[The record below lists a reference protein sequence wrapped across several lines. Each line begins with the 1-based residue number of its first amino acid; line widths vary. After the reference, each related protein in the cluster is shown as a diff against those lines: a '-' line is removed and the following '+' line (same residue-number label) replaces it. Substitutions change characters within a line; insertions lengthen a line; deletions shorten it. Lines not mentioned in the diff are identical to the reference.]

1 MARLAGKVAI
11 VTGGA
16 QGLGRADCE
25 ALAREGARVVITDVK
40 VAEGQAVADALNSTR
55 AGSALFLQQDVRDE
69 ERWREVIARTVA
81 HFGGLHVLVNN
92 AGIVIPG
99 TPEATTLEEFRLQN
113 AIMCEGV
120 FLGCKHAIPAMRG
133 SGGGSIVNISDVA
146 GLRPWARYPIHSIS
160 KAGIEMLTQVAA
172 LALAP
177 DIRVNAVAPGPVL
190 RPERMSAERWRSLG
204 SRLPLQR
211 TGTPDDIT
219 QAVLFLLRN
228 DFMTGETITVDGGD
242 RLT

>member
-1 MARLAGKVAI
+1 VELQGKIAL

-16 QGLGRADCE
+16 HRLGRAL
-25 ALAREGARVVITDVK
+25 ALAL
-40 VAEGQAVADALNSTR
+40 AEAGCDIALHYHASAGPAADTAGEIRSLGRRAVALPADLSSTQQIEGLDILINSAAILEAVDLLDVSETDWQRTIDLNLK
-55 AGSALFLQQDVRDE
+55 AAFFCLQQA
-69 ERWREVIARTVA
+69 AR
-81 HFGGLHVLVNN
+81 
-92 AGIVIPG
+92 
-99 TPEATTLEEFRLQN
+99 RMQ
-113 AIMCEGV
+113 
-120 FLGCKHAIPAMRG
+120 RR
-133 SGGGSIVNISDVA
+133 GGGSIVNISDVA

>member
-1 MARLAGKVAI
+1 VELQGKIAL

-16 QGLGRADCE
+16 HRLGRAL
-25 ALAREGARVVITDVK
+25 ALAL
-40 VAEGQAVADALNSTR
+40 AEAGCDIALHYHASAGPAADTAGEIRSLGRRAVALPADLSSTQQIEGLFRSLDEAFEGLDILINSAAILEAVDLLDVSETDWQRTIDLNLK
-55 AGSALFLQQDVRDE
+55 AAFFCLQQA
-69 ERWREVIARTVA
+69 AR
-81 HFGGLHVLVNN
+81 
-92 AGIVIPG
+92 
-99 TPEATTLEEFRLQN
+99 RMQ
-113 AIMCEGV
+113 
-120 FLGCKHAIPAMRG
+120 RR
-133 SGGGSIVNISDVA
+133 GGGSIVNISDVA

>member
-1 MARLAGKVAI
+1 VELQGKIAL

-16 QGLGRADCE
+16 HRLGRAL
-25 ALAREGARVVITDVK
+25 ALAL
-40 VAEGQAVADALNSTR
+40 AEAGCDIAFHYHASAGPAADTADEIRSLGRRAVALPADLSSTQQIEGLFRSLDEAFEGLDILINSAAILEAVDLLDVSETDWQRTIDLNLK
-55 AGSALFLQQDVRDE
+55 AAFFCLQQA
-69 ERWREVIARTVA
+69 AR
-81 HFGGLHVLVNN
+81 
-92 AGIVIPG
+92 
-99 TPEATTLEEFRLQN
+99 RMQ
-113 AIMCEGV
+113 
-120 FLGCKHAIPAMRG
+120 RR
-133 SGGGSIVNISDVA
+133 GGGSIVNISDVA

-190 RPERMSAERWRSLG
+190 RPERMSAERWRLLG